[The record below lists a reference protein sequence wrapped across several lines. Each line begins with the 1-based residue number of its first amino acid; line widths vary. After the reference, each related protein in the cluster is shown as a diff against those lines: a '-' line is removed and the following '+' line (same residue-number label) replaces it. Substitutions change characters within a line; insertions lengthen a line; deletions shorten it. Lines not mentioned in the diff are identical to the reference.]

1 MSSHKRKR
9 VDREVS
15 VSNDEAKE
23 STSSTAVSS
32 SSSSTPSSVESS
44 SLSSSL
50 SSITVPVYEKEAA
63 DRELEDEK
71 QLIAQ
76 SESNKDWFKV
86 PIDLRGVMMF
96 MICQHSNCITTV
108 EEIQNINMDNP
119 SVYSSKFVWI
129 ANSEMQKQMK
139 PPFRLIS
146 IQPAWHLQFT
156 PVGGL
161 HDLVPRKDVWKN
173 EPPTDTKLYHQLE
186 SLMRSHRELNEILPH
201 IIINMIL
208 LCLQPW
214 TQTIAYMM
222 DADNTVY
229 PMLLSDYKEYRKRE
243 PLYLWAQD
251 DEKKLFPVSELDHI
265 RLLQMEFESGSANA
279 RSQYLNAIMLPADNM
294 KTSIPIQPRVC
305 YGTNRFGHTIY
316 FVRLLFDQKN

>member
-1 MSSHKRKR
+1 M
-9 VDREVS
+9 
-15 VSNDEAKE
+15 
-23 STSSTAVSS
+23 
-32 SSSSTPSSVESS
+32 
-44 SLSSSL
+44 
-50 SSITVPVYEKEAA
+50 
-63 DRELEDEK
+63 
-71 QLIAQ
+71 
-76 SESNKDWFKV
+76 
-86 PIDLRGVMMF
+86 DLRAVMMF
-96 MICQHSNCITTV
+96 MVCQDYKCITTV
-108 EEIQNINMDNP
+108 EEMRNIDVDNLHVHL
-119 SVYSSKFVWI
+119 SKHLSKFVWI
-129 ANSEMQKQMK
+129 ANSAMQKQMK
-139 PPFRLIS
+139 PPFRLIR

-156 PVGGL
+156 PVGES

-173 EPPTDTKLYHQLE
+173 DEPPTDTKLYHQLE

-201 IIINMIL
+201 IIIDMIL

-229 PMLLSDYKEYRKRE
+229 SMLLSDYKEYRKRE

-265 RLLQMEFESGSANA
+265 RLLQMDA
-279 RSQYLNAIMLPADNM
+279 RSQYLHAITPSADNM
-294 KTSIPIQPRVC
+294 KTSISIQPRVC